1 MPSGLCAYRFGRKG
15 TKMIL
20 SFYVLICAYFAFMV
34 MLNLFTVK
42 DLRDKAMLAF
52 MLIPFVLRMLLVK

>member
-1 MPSGLCAYRFGRKG
+1 MPSGLCGYRFGQKG
-15 TKMIL
+15 KKMIL
-20 SFYVLICAYFAFMV
+20 SFYVLICAYFALMV
-34 MLNLFTVK
+34 ILNLFAVK

>member
-1 MPSGLCAYRFGRKG
+1 
-15 TKMIL
+15 MIL
-20 SFYVLICAYFAFMV
+20 FFYVLICAYFAFMV
-34 MLNLFTVK
+34 VLNLFAVK

>member
-1 MPSGLCAYRFGRKG
+1 
-15 TKMIL
+15 MIL
-20 SFYVLICAYFAFMV
+20 ASYVLICAYFALMV
-34 MLNLFTVK
+34 ILSLFAAK

>member
-1 MPSGLCAYRFGRKG
+1 
-15 TKMIL
+15 MIRT
-20 SFYVLICAYFAFMV
+20 FYVLICAYFAFVV

>member
-1 MPSGLCAYRFGRKG
+1 
-15 TKMIL
+15 MIL
-20 SFYVLICAYFAFMV
+20 SFYVLICAYFALMV
-34 MLNLFTVK
+34 ILNLFAMK

>member
-1 MPSGLCAYRFGRKG
+1 
-15 TKMIL
+15 MIL
-20 SFYVLICAYFAFMV
+20 TLYILICGYFTLLV
-34 MLNLFTVK
+34 VRNLFVAK